1 MDKPILYVEA
11 IRHIMTI
18 SSGAVS
24 NVGQMQR
31 AAEAAGYSMLAFN
44 GQIWARDDDA
54 GGRWIKTPLS
64 VDMLRC

>member
-1 MDKPILYVEA
+1 MNAPIRYVEA
-11 IRHIMTI
+11 VRHIMLE
-18 SSGAVS
+18 GGPLMA
-24 NVGQMQR
+24 NLGQMQR

-54 GGRWIKTPLS
+54 GGAWIKTPLA